1 MANSKLAEEK
11 ARWFVELIQ
20 NLKDNGN
27 IEGTPSLKSL
37 HDVIADLYDE
47 YGVGDDVEDGD
58 EDEDDVED
66 GDEDEDAMED
76 EDQMEDSD

>member
-27 IEGTPSLKSL
+27 IEGTPNLKSL

-47 YGVGDDVEDGD
+47 YGVGDEVEDGEKDEDD
-58 EDEDDVED
+58 EDE
-66 GDEDEDAMED
+66 MED